1 MELQVEDTIVKDVIL
16 KFAERS
22 QKGVEVYGTTLDEN
36 DVDDFLLHAQEEA
49 MDFVLY
55 LQKLRSDLK
64 RLGLMGLKV

>member
-1 MELQVEDTIVKDVIL
+1 MELQIKDNIVKDVIL
-16 KFAERS
+16 KYAERS
-22 QKGVEVYGTTLDEN
+22 KDGIEVYGTTLEEN